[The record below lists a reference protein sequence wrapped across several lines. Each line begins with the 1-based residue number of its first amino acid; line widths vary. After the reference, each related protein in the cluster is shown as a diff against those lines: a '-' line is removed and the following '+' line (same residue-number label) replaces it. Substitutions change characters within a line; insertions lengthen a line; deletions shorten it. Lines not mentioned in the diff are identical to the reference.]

1 MTDAPS
7 MPIKP
12 DEIIEIILKR
22 RWLIIVPFC
31 FTMLVGVYLAMTLP
45 KLYKAG
51 TLILI
56 QPQKVP
62 TSFVQ
67 PIVSSDMETRIS
79 TISQQILSR
88 SNLEKI
94 IQQFKLFNEPENSK
108 MFFEDKIEK
117 LRLRIKVDVTRT
129 RGDADAFSISYTG
142 EDPEKVMQIANT
154 LASFFIDESLKI
166 REETALGT
174 NTFLDVELES
184 MRKRLEEKEAY
195 LKTYRE
201 RYMGGLP
208 EQLDTN
214 LRVLDRLQEQ
224 LNSKQQGLR
233 DAQNRLDLL
242 NAQMLAREKSL
253 ESSVASQ
260 APNSAIESGE
270 MDTSLQLA
278 RLKEQLAVLKTR
290 YTEAHPDIQRLQTI
304 IAKMEKESIGKIQG
318 AAPGQ
323 GIPSVQSM
331 ERRKRQDEVLIEIQT
346 LKADIQSITNQI
358 QIYQKR
364 VEDTPKREQE
374 LLSIKRDY
382 QNIMASYNSLLGR
395 KLEAELAVN
404 MEKKQK
410 GEQFRIIDSAR
421 LPEKPVSPNMKKLF
435 AIFVVIGIGI
445 GGGFTFLLEF
455 LDHSFKRP
463 DDIES
468 YLGIPVLATIPLI
481 VQPRT
486 LFKKRI
492 VNWASILAVLCAL
505 MLLALF
511 SLVTLVGQEKV
522 LRLIHRVGF

>member
-22 RWLIIVPFC
+22 RWLIIIPFC
-31 FTMLVGVYLAMTLP
+31 LTLMVGIYLAITLP
-45 KLYKAG
+45 KLYKAS

-62 TSFVQ
+62 VSFVQ
-67 PIVSSDMETRIS
+67 PIISSDMETRIS

-154 LASFFIDESLKI
+154 LASFFIDESLKL

-184 MRKRLEEKEAY
+184 MRKRLEEKEAF

-201 RYMGGLP
+201 SYMGGLP

-224 LNSKQQGLR
+224 LNSKQEGLR
-233 DAQNRLDLL
+233 DAQSRLDLL
-242 NAQMLAREKSL
+242 NSQTVEREKTQD
-253 ESSVASQ
+253 SVTK
-260 APNSAIESGE
+260 APDGVMAGGE
-270 MDTSLQLA
+270 MDTAVQLA
-278 RLKEQLAVLKTR
+278 RLKDQLAYLKTR
-290 YTEAHPDIQRLQTI
+290 YTEQHPDIKRLQTT
-304 IAKMEKESIGKIQG
+304 IAKMEEGLSGKIRG
-318 AAPGQ
+318 AAPDQ
-323 GIPSVQSM
+323 LIMSAQSM
-331 ERRKRQDEVLIEIQT
+331 EHRKRQEELLNEIQT
-346 LKADIQSITNQI
+346 LKSDIQSITHQI
-358 QIYQKR
+358 QVYQTR

-374 LLSIKRDY
+374 LLTIKRDY
-382 QNIMASYNSLLGR
+382 QNIMESYNSLLGK

-421 LPEKPVSPNMKKLF
+421 LPEKPVSPNMMKLF
-435 AIFVVIGIGI
+435 AIFVVLGLGI
-445 GGGFTFLLEF
+445 GGGVAFLLEF

-468 YLGIPVLATIPLI
+468 YLGITVLATIPLI
-481 VQPRT
+481 IQPGD
-486 LFKKRI
+486 LVKKRVAAI
-492 VNWASILAVLCAL
+492 FSILAVICSLT
-505 MLLALF
+505 LLAGF
-511 SLVTLVGQEKV
+511 SLVTLVGQDKA
-522 LRLIHRVGF
+522 LNWIQRAGF